1 MIGYSIVS
9 NIIAYVLKQKLV
21 SKVYHSVDILNINDQ
36 RFPGYK
42 KDDEWIYV
50 GPDDTQHMVCYIREI
65 SGLAV
70 DKIVPMSAGGKKA
83 YNGKVGY
90 RMVFFND
97 FEQRNHDDL
106 LVELMAFTFYP
117 GIQLKKIISNNEE
130 LLREEGKVKDFTFG
144 ATTFYKAIDFFV
156 LQTFQENKCE
166 LNIGC
171 GNLQNPVTPE
181 TEL

>member
-1 MIGYSIVS
+1 MIGYSVIS
-9 NIIAYVLKQKLV
+9 NIIAYLLKQKLV
-21 SKVYHSVDILNINDQ
+21 SQVYHSVDILNINNQ
-36 RFPGYK
+36 RYPGYK

-50 GPDDTQHMVCYIREI
+50 GPDDSKHMQCYIREI
-65 SGLAV
+65 AGLSV
-70 DKIVPMSAGGKKA
+70 DKIEIMSAGGKKA
-83 YNGKVGY
+83 YKGKVGY

-97 FEQRNHDDL
+97 FEKRDHDQL
-106 LVELMAFTFYP
+106 LIELLAFTYYP
-117 GIQLKKIISNNEE
+117 SVQLKKVINNNEE

-156 LQTFQENKCE
+156 IQTLQENKCE